1 MSATKPY
8 KVLQAISFR
17 GDRRE
22 IGEVVNAT
30 DEEAFNIG
38 ADCLEPVVAQAAEET
53 ETVVETEE
61 APLEET
67 TTVETTE
74 TQTGSEAPVE
84 EVKTEDAPVED
95 APATDVVVEET
106 TTVETTDVDSVD
118 TETPAGD
125 AATDVHLEGEF
136 APEGEETP
144 VQ

>member
-22 IGEVVNAT
+22 IGSVIEAT
-30 DEEAFNIG
+30 DDEAFNIG
-38 ADCLEPVVAQAAEET
+38 ADCLEPVIAQAAEDT
-53 ETVVETEE
+53 ETVISEE

-67 TTVETTE
+67 TTEETTE
-74 TQTGSEAPVE
+74 TETGPEAPAE
-84 EVKTEDAPVED
+84 EVTTEDAPAED
-95 APATDVVVEET
+95 APATDAVVEET
-106 TTVETTDVDSVD
+106 TTEETTAADSVD
-118 TETPAGD
+118 TEQPTGD

-144 VQ
+144 GQ